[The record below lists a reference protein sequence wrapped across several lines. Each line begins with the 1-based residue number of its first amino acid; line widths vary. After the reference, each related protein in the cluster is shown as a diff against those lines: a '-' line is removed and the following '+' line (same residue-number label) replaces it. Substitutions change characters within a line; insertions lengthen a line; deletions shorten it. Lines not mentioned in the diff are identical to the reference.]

1 MNREVS
7 HSRTS
12 RYVPLRTSTG
22 SGRSS
27 PEVPMSPILPQPGAG
42 DPVNREVSHSCT
54 SRYVP
59 LRTSTGSGRSS
70 SPEVLGR
77 PILPQPQ
84 PGAGDPVNR
93 EVSHSR
99 L

>member
-7 HSRTS
+7 YSRTS

-27 PEVPMSPILPQPGAG
+27 PEVLMG
-42 DPVNREVSHSCT
+42 PV
-54 SRYVP
+54 
-59 LRTSTGSGRSS
+59 
-70 SPEVLGR
+70 
-77 PILPQPQ
+77 LPQPQ

-93 EVSHSR
+93 EVSYSR
-99 L
+99 TSRYVPLKTSTGSGRSSPEVPGSPVLPQP